1 MASIAKVVVEISL
14 DREFDYRIPA
24 HLQASIRV
32 GSQVNV
38 PFQSRELR
46 GFVVGLADHSAFGDK
61 LKDIAGVVG
70 DKPLIPDPIMKLAYW
85 IADYYCAPIEHAVR
99 TVLPS
104 AVRKRGAQH
113 KKQLVVSLNVD
124 AKNVDGASSS
134 VPEERQPLTAPLL
147 ALVEST
153 RLAQPNGAGSSVYE
167 ERRINYFDAREPVG
181 NETGNL
187 PHWRQEG
194 TTYFVT
200 FRLGDSLPQMK
211 LNQWKAELAVWLR
224 EHPEPHDEAT
234 RREYYELFPARFQNW
249 LDQGMGSCI
258 LAQPDVKQ
266 IVEDALRH
274 FDGDRYTLREYVVM
288 PNHVH
293 LLLSPLGENLLSEI
307 LHSLKSFTANKIN
320 KQLEAKLEPVWQHES
335 FDHIVRSPGQVE
347 RIRQYIRDN
356 PKSVDGA
363 SSPVPEERQALTDPI
378 FAQKEPTLAPQ
389 SNGAGSSVYE
399 KLPPKQRLVIE
410 TLQQHGAMTLSE
422 LKERTG
428 CSESPIRTL
437 EKNGLVK
444 IGEETIL
451 RDPHAGLELLRTQP
465 FNLMVEQK
473 TALESINASMDQEKP
488 GVVLLHGVTG
498 SGKTE
503 VYLQAIQ
510 HALDK
515 GQGAIVLVPEISLTP
530 QTVDRFRS
538 RFGDCVAVLHSS
550 LSDGERHDEWHRI
563 RNGEAKIVVGA
574 RSALFSPIEHPGLI
588 VVDEEHEPTYKQDES
603 PRYNARDVAVMRGH
617 LENCC
622 VVLGSATPAME
633 SFHNV
638 REGRY
643 ELAEMLMRVDDR
655 SMPLMR
661 VVDMRIEAEKEGRP
675 TIFSAELV
683 QAIYD
688 RLDQREQVILF
699 LNRRGFSSSLQCEQC
714 GYVAECSE
722 CSVSMTYHKKAHKL
736 LCHICGAEEQVP
748 PHCPECRDP
757 GFKYP
762 GMGTE
767 RIEEILA
774 KLCPKA
780 KVARMDSDTMRKKDS
795 YRTVLDQFRTGKIDI
810 LLGTQ
815 MIAKGLDFPNVTLVG
830 VLYADMSL
838 NMPDFR
844 AGERTFQLLTQV
856 AGRAG
861 RGEKAG
867 EVIVQAYTPH
877 HPAIQAARRLDYTG
891 FCDQDLEFRRELSYP
906 PFSHLVLLTFKGESE
921 QEVMQTAAGFFQTL
935 GKILPPSVKHS
946 PPLPAPLAR
955 AKGHYRYQIMLRCEH
970 TVKMTRPIRHVLA
983 SLKMP
988 KGVTCTVDVDALSLL

>member
-24 HLQASIRV
+24 HLQAAIRV

-61 LKDIAGVVG
+61 LKEIAGIIG

-113 KKQLVVSLNVD
+113 KKQLVVSLNAD
-124 AKNVDGASSS
+124 AKNVDAASSR
-134 VPEERQPLTAPLL
+134 VATERSEDL
-147 ALVEST
+147 ACAT
-153 RLAQPNGAGSSVYE
+153 RLEAASTL
-167 ERRINYFDAREPVG
+167 INYFDHSEPIAHLQG
-181 NETGNL
+181 GNL
-187 PHWRQEG
+187 PHWRQDG
-194 TTYFVT
+194 SSYFVT
-200 FRLGDSLPQMK
+200 FRLGDSLPQSK
-211 LNQWKAELAVWLR
+211 VKQWNDERTAWLNA
-224 EHPEPHDEAT
+224 HPEPHDEET
-234 RREYYELFPARFQNW
+234 RREYYDLFPARFQNW
-249 LDQGMGSCI
+249 LDQGMGSCV

-266 IVEDALRH
+266 IVEDALKH

-293 LLLSPLGENLLSEI
+293 LLVSPLGENLLSEI
-307 LHSLKSFTANKIN
+307 LHSLKSFTANEIN
-320 KQLEAKLEPVWQHES
+320 KRLPSKMEPVWQKES
-335 FDHIVRSPGQVE
+335 FDHIVRSAPQAE
-347 RIRQYIRDN
+347 RIRQYICDN
-356 PKSVDGA
+356 PKNVDAA
-363 SSPVPEERQALTDPI
+363 SSRVAHAVPSDHSAATRLKAAST
-378 FAQKEPTLAPQ
+378 
-389 SNGAGSSVYE
+389 
-399 KLPPKQRLVIE
+399 LPPKQRLVVE

-444 IGEETIL
+444 IEEETIL

-465 FNLMVEQK
+465 FSLMVEQR
-473 TALESINASMDQEKP
+473 TALEIINASMDQEKP

-688 RLDQREQVILF
+688 RLDRREQVILF

-748 PHCPECRDP
+748 PHCPECKDP

-830 VLYADMSL
+830 VLHADMSL

-921 QEVMQTAAGFFQTL
+921 LEVMQAADGFFQSL
-935 GKILPPSVKHS
+935 EKILPPSVKHS

>member
-1 MASIAKVVVEISL
+1 MATIAKVVVEISL

-24 HLQASIRV
+24 HLQSSIQV

-46 GFVVGLADHSAFGDK
+46 GFVVGLANHSAFADK
-61 LKDIAGVVG
+61 LKEIAGVVG
-70 DKPLIPDPIMKLAYW
+70 DKPLIPDSIMKLAYW

-104 AVRKRGAQH
+104 AVRKRGARH
-113 KKQLVVSLNVD
+113 KKQLVVSL
-124 AKNVDGASSS
+124 
-134 VPEERQPLTAPLL
+134 
-147 ALVEST
+147 
-153 RLAQPNGAGSSVYE
+153 
-167 ERRINYFDAREPVG
+167 
-181 NETGNL
+181 TGNT
-187 PHWRQEG
+187 PEKISARQ
-194 TTYFVT
+194 
-200 FRLGDSLPQMK
+200 
-211 LNQWKAELAVWLR
+211 
-224 EHPEPHDEAT
+224 DEI
-234 RREYYELFPARFQNW
+234 F
-249 LDQGMGSCI
+249 
-258 LAQPDVKQ
+258 
-266 IVEDALRH
+266 
-274 FDGDRYTLREYVVM
+274 
-288 PNHVH
+288 
-293 LLLSPLGENLLSEI
+293 
-307 LHSLKSFTANKIN
+307 
-320 KQLEAKLEPVWQHES
+320 
-335 FDHIVRSPGQVE
+335 
-347 RIRQYIRDN
+347 
-356 PKSVDGA
+356 
-363 SSPVPEERQALTDPI
+363 QAL
-378 FAQKEPTLAPQ
+378 E
-389 SNGAGSSVYE
+389 E
-399 KLPPKQRLVIE
+399 
-410 TLQQHGAMTLSE
+410 HGAMTLSE

-428 CSESPIRTL
+428 SSESPIRTL

-444 IGEETIL
+444 IEEETIL
-451 RDPHAGLELLRTQP
+451 RDPHAGMELLRTRP
-465 FNLMVEQK
+465 FNLMVEQQ
-473 TALESINASMDQEKP
+473 TALDKICASMDQEKP

-503 VYLQAIQ
+503 VYLQALQ

-538 RFGDCVAVLHSS
+538 RFGECVAVLHSS

-563 RNGEAKIVVGA
+563 RNGEAQIAIGA
-574 RSALFSPIEHPGLI
+574 RSALFSPIENLGLI

-603 PRYNARDVAVMRGH
+603 PRYNARDAAVMRGH

-633 SFHNV
+633 SFSNV

-655 SMPLMR
+655 SMPVMR

-675 TIFSAELV
+675 TIFSTELV

-688 RLDQREQVILF
+688 RLDTREQVILF

-736 LCHICGAEEQVP
+736 LCHICGAEEKVP
-748 PHCPECRDP
+748 PRCPECRDP
-757 GFKYP
+757 DFKYP

-795 YRTVLDQFRTGKIDI
+795 YRTVLDQFRIGKIDI

-906 PFSHLVLLTFKGESE
+906 PFSHLVLLTFKGGNEM
-921 QEVMQTAAGFFQTL
+921 EVMQATDGFFQAL
-935 GKILPPSVKHS
+935 EKILPSSVRHS

-955 AKGHYRYQIMLRCEH
+955 AKGLWRYQIMLRCEH

-983 SLKMP
+983 TFKMP
-988 KGVTCTVDVDALSLL
+988 KSVTCTVDVDALSLL

>member
-1 MASIAKVVVEISL
+1 MALIAKIVVEISL
-14 DREFDYRIPA
+14 DREFDYRIPS
-24 HLQASIRV
+24 HLQDSIRV
-32 GSQVNV
+32 GSQVEV
-38 PFQSRELR
+38 PFKSRELR
-46 GFVVGLADHSAFGDK
+46 GFVVGLANHSAFGDK
-61 LKDIAGVVG
+61 LKEIARVVG
-70 DKPLIPDPIMKLAYW
+70 DKPLIPDSVMKLAYW
-85 IADYYCAPIEHAVR
+85 IADYYCAPIEAAVR

-104 AVRKRGAQH
+104 AVRKRGARH
-113 KKQLVVSLNVD
+113 KKQLVVSLVDATNVD
-124 AKNVDGASSS
+124 EASSL
-134 VPEERQPLTAPLL
+134 VRDEHQILPDPLHAQ
-147 ALVEST
+147 VESS
-153 RLAQPNGAGSSVYE
+153 RSAQPNEAGS
-167 ERRINYFDAREPVG
+167 
-181 NETGNL
+181 L
-187 PHWRQEG
+187 
-194 TTYFVT
+194 
-200 FRLGDSLPQMK
+200 
-211 LNQWKAELAVWLR
+211 
-224 EHPEPHDEAT
+224 
-234 RREYYELFPARFQNW
+234 
-249 LDQGMGSCI
+249 
-258 LAQPDVKQ
+258 
-266 IVEDALRH
+266 
-274 FDGDRYTLREYVVM
+274 
-288 PNHVH
+288 
-293 LLLSPLGENLLSEI
+293 
-307 LHSLKSFTANKIN
+307 
-320 KQLEAKLEPVWQHES
+320 
-335 FDHIVRSPGQVE
+335 
-347 RIRQYIRDN
+347 
-356 PKSVDGA
+356 
-363 SSPVPEERQALTDPI
+363 
-378 FAQKEPTLAPQ
+378 
-389 SNGAGSSVYE
+389 VYE
-399 KLPPKQRLVIE
+399 KLPVKQRTVFQ
-410 TLQQHGAMTLSE
+410 TLEKHGAMTLSE
-422 LKERTG
+422 LKERAG

-437 EKNGLVK
+437 EKHGLVK
-444 IGEETIL
+444 IEEETIL
-451 RDPHAGLELLRTQP
+451 RDPHAGLELLRTKP
-465 FNLMVEQK
+465 FDLMVEQQ
-473 TALESINASMDQEKP
+473 TALETITASMDKKKQ

-510 HALDK
+510 HALDR

-563 RNGEAKIVVGA
+563 RNGEARIAIGA
-574 RSALFSPIEHPGLI
+574 RSALFSPIENPGLI
-588 VVDEEHEPTYKQDES
+588 VVDEEHEATYKQDEA

-661 VVDMRIEAEKEGRP
+661 VVDMRIEAEKEGRAH
-675 TIFSAELV
+675 IFSAELV
-683 QAIYD
+683 QAIYE
-688 RLDQREQVILF
+688 RLNMKEQVILF

-722 CSVSMTYHKKAHKL
+722 CSVSMTYHKRAHKL
-736 LCHICGAEEQVP
+736 LCHICGAEEKVP
-748 PHCPECRDP
+748 ERCPKCGDP
-757 GFKYP
+757 DFKYA

-767 RIEEILA
+767 RIEEVLE

-877 HPAIQAARRLDYTG
+877 HPAIQAARNLDYTG

-921 QEVMQTAAGFFQTL
+921 AEVVKVSDGFSQRL
-935 GKILPPSVKHS
+935 EKILPDSVLHS
-946 PPLPAPLAR
+946 PPMPAPLAR
-955 AKGHYRYQIMLRCEH
+955 AKGQWRYQIMLRCKH
-970 TVKMTRPIRHVLA
+970 TVKMTKPIRHVLSA
-983 SLKMP
+983 FKMP
-988 KGVTCTVDVDALSLL
+988 KTVTCTVDVDALSLL